1 MDATLPYI
9 YMVRRRVATH
19 RIRLRQAEAARRGAG
34 ARVTCGHAG
43 HEPMNFFFCLSLS
56 PRQQQAAGRQQ
67 ALLQPNTGGR
77 RPAPTG
83 HRATAPTP
91 GQQMPRTDALPLD
104 GDKGQE
110 SDSDA
115 SHPLPLPAMPLRSPA
130 LLLLPVAL
138 QCSQASCNRR
148 TTTYSAPYLHGLY
161 CCSSTVCSTWAR
173 TSDTS
178 LVLVFF
184 LSFVTNVHNTHAH
197 PPLFTRT

>member
-1 MDATLPYI
+1 
-9 YMVRRRVATH
+9 MVRRRVATH

-43 HEPMNFFFCLSLS
+43 HEPMNFFFVSLSLLVS
-56 PRQQQAAGRQQ
+56 NRQQ
-67 ALLQPNTGGR
+67 AGSRPCCSQAPVGGGR
-77 RPAPTG
+77 RPQATGPRRRRQGSRCREPT
-83 HRATAPTP
+83 RSPP
-91 GQQMPRTDALPLD
+91 D

-173 TSDTS
+173 TSYTS

-197 PPLFTRT
+197 PPL